1 MKISTPTKRRIVGL
15 IGASNADRTTK
26 KFLSMIINSEIFTF
40 GEVFI
45 IKLLVYLVD
54 QIITV

>member
-40 GEVFI
+40 GEVLI

>member
-1 MKISTPTKRRIVGL
+1 MKISTSTKRRIVGL

-26 KFLSMIINSEIFTF
+26 KFLLMIINSEIFTF
-40 GEVFI
+40 GEALI